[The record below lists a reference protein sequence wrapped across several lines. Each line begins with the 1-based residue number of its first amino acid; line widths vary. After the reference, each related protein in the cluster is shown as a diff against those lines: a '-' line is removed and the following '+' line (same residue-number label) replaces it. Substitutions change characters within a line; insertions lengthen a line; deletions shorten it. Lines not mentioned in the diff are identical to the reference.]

1 MKSILPVLAFL
12 LAALTPIHAQFQ
24 AGDIFLGGTVG
35 FTRGSETES
44 PNIFRGETEITSFTA
59 TIAPR
64 LGYLLS
70 DRFAIGLS
78 LDYGYARENWQ
89 ASSPQGSGESKFT
102 LHAFGPELFL
112 RRYWPIGER
121 FGGSLDLFARTVF
134 ANAKEESASSGDEQL
149 DIFGVSAGLRPGLYY
164 FFSPRLA
171 MEMSLNLF
179 SYEYS
184 KVTEDDAEASTDD
197 GFSADLGARW
207 GGISVGFSY
216 FLSKPAN

>member
-1 MKSILPVLAFL
+1 MKTILTTLACL
-12 LAALTPIHAQFQ
+12 MLAIVPIYAQFQ
-24 AGDIFLGGTVG
+24 AGDFFLGGTVG

-102 LHAFGPELFL
+102 LHAFSPELFL

-184 KVTEDDAEASTDD
+184 KVTEDDAEASTND

-207 GGISVGFSY
+207 GGINVGFSY
-216 FLSKPAN
+216 FLNKPAN